1 MPHVDINVNTD
12 VVKSAEIAKTM
23 TDVVTVVAGHFE
35 TNAEYVAA
43 GVASQGDH
51 VLHRKD
57 IEIVVSAAS
66 GANKVREAAGPA
78 LAKALLDYYVGWSRE
93 LGHTYTVNVSVR
105 FFDPNPYWE
114 GAAD

>member
-78 LAKALLDYYVGWSRE
+78 LAKALLDPAFPKYRRY
-93 LGHTYTVNVSVR
+93 SVR
-105 FFDPNPYWE
+105 RE
-114 GAAD
+114 GDSAIRIMKL